1 MSQRASGDFEV
12 KLSPLP
18 APTQPD
24 GALMSR
30 MALDKK
36 YHGDLEAVSQGEMLA
51 AGTSTKGSA
60 GYVAQERVTGV
71 LHGRRGSFTLQ
82 HSATMNRGT
91 PMLTVIVVPDSGTE
105 ELTGIAGRMGIRIAD
120 GKHFYELEYTLTDA
134 S

>member
-1 MSQRASGDFEV
+1 MTRRASGEFEV

-36 YHGDLEAVSQGEMLA
+36 FHGDLEAVSQGEMLA
-51 AGTSTKGSA
+51 AGTAIKGSA
-60 GYVAQERVTGV
+60 GYVALERVTGT

-91 PMLTVIVVPDSGTE
+91 PMLTVIVVPDSGVD
-105 ELTGIAGRMGIRIAD
+105 ELTGIAGRMAIRIAEN
-120 GKHFYELEYTLTDA
+120 KHFYEFEYTLTEE
-134 S
+134 